1 MTETPS
7 AQESAFRRYLIAVLV
22 LALIA
27 LIVHDIFGEHGYLV
41 LHKSKRD
48 YEQLQK
54 EFQALTEE
62 NKRLAAQVKALKT
75 DPKAIEKIAREEMK
89 LARPGEL
96 VYTLPQNNR
105 KKSAS
110 PDQAPEPPRKNP

>member
-1 MTETPS
+1 MPS
-7 AQESAFRRYLIAVLV
+7 AQESASRRYLIAVLV

-27 LIVHDIFGEHGYLV
+27 LIVHDIFGEHGYLA
-41 LHKSKRD
+41 LQKSKRD

-54 EFQALTEE
+54 DFQALTEE
-62 NKRLAAQVKALKT
+62 NKRLAAEVKALKT

-89 LARPGEL
+89 LARPGEK

-105 KKSAS
+105 TKPAP
-110 PDQAPEPPRKNP
+110 PDQPTEAPKKNP